1 MNFFALFFLFF
12 FSFFPF
18 SFILPF
24 RLDLPLFPPL
34 PFSVAL
40 LFFFHSVSF
49 SRLVPEGA
57 RPAGSTG
64 QLRETLLRV
73 ITSNLERSVFSFDT
87 CTDMLQIF
95 FRLLYNLAQP
105 DSAYLNAKSS
115 SSSSLFFFLRSQ
127 VAPRCTPFFL
137 KRACCCCAYTHD
149 FYRCEN
155 WYSSYQVEK
164 SGERFLIFLGIT
176 WEFIYFIN

>member
-1 MNFFALFFLFF
+1 MCPQHQLQGTNVILINETISYTTMNFFALFFLFF

-24 RLDLPLFPPL
+24 RLDLLLFPPPL
-34 PFSVAL
+34 PPSVLCRIA
-40 LFFFHSVSF
+40 FFFHSVSF

-115 SSSSLFFFLRSQ
+115 SSSSLFFFLCSQ

-155 WYSSYQVEK
+155 
-164 SGERFLIFLGIT
+164 
-176 WEFIYFIN
+176 